1 MSPSPP
7 TAGRVGVGSPPP
19 SARAGPLPVSSC
31 QQGRGGA
38 GGRLRVFKGSLRR
51 LLSSK
56 LTAFSSWTPVTMWL
70 LTLFLALSLGG
81 TGEMTGKWR
90 GRGQSPDS
98 HAAFSPGNPFPFSP
112 HPSCTPKHFC
122 PAPCLCTLPSPSQ
135 SSFPYQA
142 PVPSH
147 FPELLLFS
155 PLTISGLS
163 SLAKEPSPLQ
173 TLAPWLPL

>member
-19 SARAGPLPVSSC
+19 SARAGPLPASGC

-56 LTAFSSWTPVTMWL
+56 LTTFSSWTPVTMWFL
-70 LTLFLALSLGG
+70 ILFLALALGG
-81 TGEMTGKWR
+81 TGETWGKGS

-98 HAAFSPGNPFPFSP
+98 HVAFSPENPFPFLLTPAAPQITSA
-112 HPSCTPKHFC
+112 PS
-122 PAPCLCTLPSPSQ
+122 
-135 SSFPYQA
+135 
-142 PVPSH
+142 
-147 FPELLLFS
+147 LLLHNAKS
-155 PLTISGLS
+155 LTVLIPISGPCSLPFSRTFSS
-163 SLAKEPSPLQ
+163 SLAI
-173 TLAPWLPL
+173 